1 MKDKIL
7 FSFLSIGLYLLTAKL
22 GMGYLAFEPGNLTV
36 LWLPSGI
43 ALITFLK
50 FGYQA
55 VPIVFLSSF
64 LANYDGLFSSA
75 NGIESWQIYTSLI
88 LSAGCDTIQPIIA
101 MLFWRRL
108 IQNELL
114 SISDFYKFILFV
126 AFIPCLFAVSL
137 LCLNLY
143 YFHFFEKHSFD
154 EIIRIFGVIVFGDT
168 IGIFASV
175 PLYFFWRRRE
185 FDGKLSVL
193 ISLILIQTVIL
204 FIVIRYLPFLYF
216 LSYFV
221 VVIIGYFNRL
231 KGVSVAVFHLYI
243 FSIIMTKMGVGPFVY
258 PDEYTSYIYLI
269 SFLVPF
275 SLLAEFMTIL
285 YTSVE
290 SHQVEL
296 EKKVL
301 ERTKMLRQ
309 QIGEKN
315 KAIDS
320 LNISEQRLSESNK
333 TKDKFFS
340 IIAHDLRNPLS
351 SYQHVTQMLIEGY
364 DRYTDSEIL
373 ELLGQISDS
382 SDKVYQLL
390 EHLLDWA
397 RTQTHTIPFSPKYLN
412 LYDLAREC
420 ITESGNKFRSKKIS
434 ANVIGDHKTYVCADE
449 SMVRLVIRNLISN
462 ALKFTPEN
470 GNIELSIS
478 ETVSH
483 VRLACRD
490 TGIGISEENIDKM
503 FRIDTQFN
511 SVGLGG
517 ERGTGLGLIL
527 CKEFISK
534 HGGDIYAESR
544 VNIGTTIIVN
554 LPKNR

>member
-1 MKDKIL
+1 MKDKVL
-7 FSFLSIGLYLLTAKL
+7 FSFLSLFLYILTAKL

-50 FGYQA
+50 LGYRA
-55 VPIVFLSSF
+55 IPIVFLSSF
-64 LANYDGLFSSA
+64 IANYDGLFSSA
-75 NGIESWQIYTSLI
+75 NGIENWQIYAALFF
-88 LSAGCDTIQPIIA
+88 SAGCDTLQPIIA
-101 MLFWRRL
+101 MLFWRKL
-108 IQNELL
+108 VQNELL
-114 SISDFYKFILFV
+114 SISDFYKFILIV
-126 AFIPCLFAVSL
+126 AFIPCFVAVSF

-143 YFHFFEKHSFD
+143 YFHFFDKHTTE
-154 EIIRIFGVIVFGDT
+154 EIIRIFSVIVFGDT

-175 PLYFFWRRRE
+175 PLYFFWRRSE
-185 FDGKLSVL
+185 FDGRITVFLSLLLVQTAILL
-193 ISLILIQTVIL
+193 IA
-204 FIVIRYLPFLYF
+204 IRYLPFLYF

-221 VVIIGYFNRL
+221 VVMIGYFNRL
-231 KGVSVAVFHLYI
+231 KGVSVAIFHLYI
-243 FSIIMTKMGVGPFVY
+243 FSIVMTKMGVGPFVN
-258 PDEYTSYIYLI
+258 PDVYTSYIYLI

-285 YTSVE
+285 YTRVE

-301 ERTKMLRQ
+301 ERTKLLRQ
-309 QIGEKN
+309 QISEKN
-315 KAIDS
+315 KAIEA
-320 LNISEQRLSESNK
+320 LNLSEQKLSESNK

-351 SYQHVTQMLIEGY
+351 SYQHVTHMLIEEY
-364 DRYTDSEIL
+364 ARYTDEEIL

-382 SDKVYQLL
+382 SNKVYQLL

-397 RTQTHTIPFSPKYLN
+397 RTQTDTIPFSPQFLN

-420 ITESGNKFRSKKIS
+420 ISESDNKFRSKKIT
-434 ANVIGDHKTYVCADE
+434 ANVIGDHKTYVCADD
-449 SMVRLVIRNLISN
+449 SMLRLVIRNLLSN

-478 ETVSH
+478 ETAAQ
-483 VRLACRD
+483 VRLDCRD
-490 TGIGISEENIDKM
+490 TGVGIADVNLEKM
-503 FRIDTQFN
+503 FRIDTQFS
-511 SVGLGG
+511 SVGLNG

-544 VNIGTTIIVN
+544 VNVGTTMVVI